1 MMTDWDCNHEA
12 MEEPNMTIPWEAGKE
27 YTLRNGFCYRVY
39 ATDGAYPFSI
49 HGAYWHPH
57 NTAWIHL
64 DLNED
69 GKYPVNS
76 DFDVAPLRLRGTE
89 FFVVSENGIE
99 GVHENSNEAVNH
111 AKNIHRSAVVCIT
124 YDVEEGEGL

>member
-1 MMTDWDCNHEA
+1 MMTDWDCNYEA

-27 YTLRNGFCYRVY
+27 YTLQNGWRYRVY

-49 HGAYWHPH
+49 HGAYWHPY

-64 DLNED
+64 DLNGD

-76 DFDVAPLRLRGTE
+76 DFDLLPERVKGDWWILITNDLGAMVYE
-89 FFVVSENGIE
+89 SKD
-99 GVHENSNEAVNH
+99 EASQD
-111 AKNIHRSAVVCIT
+111 AKYFGAKAVVHVT